1 MGKENAS
8 SALARNIAE
17 VNIVVKGTT
26 KIRIVL
32 VRPQS
37 GVEPL
42 IVVDE
47 STVVETDLDCLV
59 VISLEEAAI
68 QTLDEEFVPAFS
80 FGILLSVADETLDS
94 SGLRLGIRVRSVIL
108 LLLIVAILPNVE
120 LREFPRSNRAVVGGA
135 WSVTSFEVFAAISVV
150 PVGHDESHVAL
161 NIVRKRVEVFTA
173 VSLHLNDFGALLDRS
188 SNLVQVLVVVFG
200 NKVGLDL
207 EPVGSV
213 DHGATGAEGIHTVL
227 FSTLVSH
234 LVVAHGLSRAVT
246 VGTWVRGNIETVWVR
261 LHNIDGGAVRVTIVS
276 GLNVTASAES
286 DEVDASNTATVHVS
300 HSDPVVDGTTT
311 DVGGVGV
318 IVSIESLVLE
328 HDRRVSWHDDGPAV
342 FEDLVLGVPV
352 ASLEV
357 LHSGFA
363 IMHSIKSLVLG
374 LSCDCNQ
381 TRANELLHLFVIIIN
396 SS

>member
-94 SGLRLGIRVRSVIL
+94 GGLRLGIRVRSVIL
-108 LLLIVAILPNVE
+108 LLLVVAILPNVE

-135 WSVTSFEVFAAISVV
+135 WSVTSLEVFAAISVV

-161 NIVRKRVEVFTA
+161 NIVRKRVEVFTT
-173 VSLHLNDFGALLDRS
+173 VSLHLNDIRALVDRS
-188 SNLVQVLVVVFG
+188 SNLVQV
-200 NKVGLDL
+200 
-207 EPVGSV
+207 
-213 DHGATGAEGIHTVL
+213 
-227 FSTLVSH
+227 
-234 LVVAHGLSRAVT
+234 
-246 VGTWVRGNIETVWVR
+246 
-261 LHNIDGGAVRVTIVS
+261 
-276 GLNVTASAES
+276 
-286 DEVDASNTATVHVS
+286 
-300 HSDPVVDGTTT
+300 
-311 DVGGVGV
+311 
-318 IVSIESLVLE
+318 
-328 HDRRVSWHDDGPAV
+328 
-342 FEDLVLGVPV
+342 
-352 ASLEV
+352 
-357 LHSGFA
+357 
-363 IMHSIKSLVLG
+363 
-374 LSCDCNQ
+374 
-381 TRANELLHLFVIIIN
+381 
-396 SS
+396 